1 MVEDQHLINRWEV
14 KVMINDAIERVEEK
28 RDKQFEVHLS
38 RVDKIDSKLNRIV
51 GAIILIGVLVPLVVH
66 FLPR

>member
-1 MVEDQHLINRWEV
+1 MAEDPLSRWEV
-14 KVMINDAIERVEEK
+14 RALIADAIEKVEEK
-28 RDKQFEVHLS
+28 RDEQFSEHIA

-51 GAIILIGVLVPLVVH
+51 GAIVLIGVLVPVIVH

>member
-1 MVEDQHLINRWEV
+1 MVEDPLSRWEV
-14 KVMINDAIERVEEK
+14 RALIADAIEKVEEK
-28 RDKQFEVHLS
+28 RDEQFGEHIA

-51 GAIILIGVLVPLVVH
+51 GAIILIGVLVPLIVH